1 MSDTRSAET
10 SAALDW
16 PRVRDHLARHGLQL
30 DPAPAPRQFA
40 GGLANINY
48 LVHLSGQPAVLRR
61 PPPGPLPPGA
71 HDMAR
76 EHRLLSRLPDA
87 LPFVP
92 RGLHLCTDPDV
103 IGVPFQ
109 IIEYRAG
116 RTVRATLPPDLAGR
130 PEVGTALSATL
141 LRTLAAIHAVS
152 WWTAGL
158 GQSAQP
164 SSASGSARNGGSTK
178 ITGPFEDARN
188 VPVPM
193 RVMKPGTI
201 DCLRSSVGANPMRLV
216 ARIVRLPSSRS

>member
-76 EHRLLSRLPDA
+76 EFRWLSAMHRVFPLAPKPYA
-87 LPFVP
+87 LCDDPAVIGSVFYAMERR
-92 RGLHLCTDPDV
+92 RGLV
-103 IGVPFQ
+103 V
-109 IIEYRAG
+109 RAVEPPEIADNAAAR
-116 RTVRATLPPDLAGR
+116 RTVSGALVDESR
-130 PEVGTALSATL
+130 P
-141 LRTLAAIHAVS
+141 
-152 WWTAGL
+152 
-158 GQSAQP
+158 
-164 SSASGSARNGGSTK
+164 AR
-178 ITGPFEDARN
+178 
-188 VPVPM
+188 
-193 RVMKPGTI
+193 
-201 DCLRSSVGANPMRLV
+201 
-216 ARIVRLPSSRS
+216 